1 METVVV
7 TASAPHGLGL
17 SALVWV
23 GMGVLALAIIAWQAR
38 ARLARHRG

>member
-17 SALVWV
+17 STLAWA
-23 GMGVLALAIIAWQAR
+23 GMGVLLLVVIAWQAR
-38 ARLARHRG
+38 MRLGRHRS